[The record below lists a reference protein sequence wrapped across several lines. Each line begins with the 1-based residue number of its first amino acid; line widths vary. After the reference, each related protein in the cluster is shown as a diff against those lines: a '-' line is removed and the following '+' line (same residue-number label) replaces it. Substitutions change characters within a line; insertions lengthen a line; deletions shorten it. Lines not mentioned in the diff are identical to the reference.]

1 MSFAVTKRV
10 TSTGGLVMYT
20 IAHYGGDRIGDG
32 TVYRWASREDAWSA
46 PFAAYED
53 AKSAAQ
59 ADDEARVL
67 SCLSPAPAEASEP
80 TPASGEAEPGEA
92 VAWRN
97 HCDKTVPKALR
108 FLAENDRPSGGEQD
122 FNRAHLYQLAGE
134 IEQMARRPLYTHPSA
149 DLARLREV
157 TEATLAQMD
166 QEMLKVAAKAD
177 RLQAENAEL
186 KKALRM
192 IEINFGPDHGSAK
205 IAANALARAAR
216 TEGGDTHG

>member
-1 MSFAVTKRV
+1 
-10 TSTGGLVMYT
+10 
-20 IAHYGGDRIGDG
+20 
-32 TVYRWASREDAWSA
+32 
-46 PFAAYED
+46 
-53 AKSAAQ
+53 
-59 ADDEARVL
+59 
-67 SCLSPAPAEASEP
+67 
-80 TPASGEAEPGEA
+80 
-92 VAWRN
+92 
-97 HCDKTVPKALR
+97 
-108 FLAENDRPSGGEQD
+108 
-122 FNRAHLYQLAGE
+122 
-134 IEQMARRPLYTHPSA
+134 MARRPLYTHPSA